1 MRSICFCFA
10 GWTGN
15 FASIIESSMSEVADM
30 LRQRAP
36 FLQEVR
42 RDGLTLGGLS
52 AVQLLT
58 ADRRSEVS
66 PRPLASFRT
75 VVQMM
80 RRDDW
85 RWAAS
90 MLSWLT

>member
-1 MRSICFCFA
+1 
-10 GWTGN
+10 
-15 FASIIESSMSEVADM
+15 MSEVTDM

-58 ADRRSEVS
+58 A
-66 PRPLASFRT
+66 
-75 VVQMM
+75 
-80 RRDDW
+80 
-85 RWAAS
+85 AAR
-90 MLSWLT
+90 

>member
-1 MRSICFCFA
+1 
-10 GWTGN
+10 
-15 FASIIESSMSEVADM
+15 MSEVADM